1 MDITQREATPT
12 LNRAMGL
19 GALTMF
25 GLAYLVPLTI
35 FTTYGIVT
43 EITGGRVALAY
54 VVTLVAMVFT
64 ALSYTHMVRA
74 YPVAGSAYTYTQ
86 RTFGGHAGFLAGWSL
101 LLDYLFL
108 PMINYLVI
116 GIFLNAEFP
125 AIPVWAWALA
135 ALSAVTGLNLV
146 GVNSISRASKVIVT
160 MQAVFVLVFVV
171 LAARHAFSADAPGL
185 TMPFTGDGSVSGL
198 GPVLAGAAILC
209 LSFLGFDAVSTMAEE
224 SRHPKT
230 EIPRAILL
238 VTLGGGFIFIA
249 LSVLSQL
256 AYPQT
261 TFENVDA
268 AAVEVMNSVG
278 GHLLQVAFIA
288 AYVAGSFG
296 SALTS
301 AASVSRILFA
311 MGREGVLPRTLG
323 QLSARFRT
331 PSAAVLVVGF
341 LSLGVLA
348 IDLGTLA
355 SLISFGAL
363 VAFTAVNLAVIKHYW
378 VDQRERGGIA
388 SIHYLVLPTVGVL
401 LVIWLWTSL
410 SSQAITIGLA
420 WLSIGALYLAV
431 LTSGFR
437 RQPPALSLEES
448 ALDESDLS
456 HEE

>member
-1 MDITQREATPT
+1 MDITERETAPT
-12 LNRAMGL
+12 LKRAMGL
-19 GALTMF
+19 GGLTMF

-54 VVTLVAMVFT
+54 VVTLAAMVFT

-86 RTFGGHAGFLAGWSL
+86 RTFGGHAGFLAGWSV

-125 AIPVWAWALA
+125 SIPVWVWALT
-135 ALSAVTGLNLV
+135 ALVAVTVLNLV
-146 GVNSISRASKVIVT
+146 GVNSISRASKVIVA

-171 LAARHAFSADAPGL
+171 LAARHAFAADAPSL
-185 TMPFTGDGSVSGL
+185 SLPFTGDGSVPGF

-224 SRHPKT
+224 ARHPKT
-230 EIPRAILL
+230 DIPRAILL
-238 VTLGGGFIFIA
+238 VTLGGGFIFIVLA
-249 LSVLSQL
+249 ALSQL
-256 AYPQT
+256 AYPAT

-268 AAVEVMNSVG
+268 AAVEIMNSVG
-278 GHLLQVAFIA
+278 GHLLRAAFIA

-311 MGREGVLPRTLG
+311 MGREGVLPRVLG
-323 QLSARFRT
+323 QLSARFLT
-331 PSAAVLVVGF
+331 PMAAVLVVGF

-378 VDQRERGGIA
+378 VDQHQRAGA
-388 SIHYLVLPTVGVL
+388 ATLHYLVLPTIGVL

-410 SSQAITIGLA
+410 SSQAITIGLV
-420 WLSIGALYLAV
+420 WLAIGATYLAV

-437 RQPPALSLEES
+437 RQPPALSLEE
-448 ALDESDLS
+448 
-456 HEE
+456 